1 MAFPPSISLPSDPFA
16 LKLLPLSRIS
26 VPAQITA
33 KIELT
38 QLISLR
44 RSKCSSLKASMGSP
58 GFTQQ
63 LNNSKLESLAE
74 VKDGRDDIFND
85 LKDRF
90 LSFKKDVYMKNPEL
104 SESLAKVQVP
114 KFMVIACADSRVC
127 PSSILGFQPGEAFTI
142 RNIANLVPTFES
154 GPTEVN
160 AALEFAVNTLLV
172 ENILVIG
179 HSCCGGIRA
188 LMGMEDDG
196 TTGYVILVI
205 LVPFLSLVN
214 VFEYFHFPCRFIK
227 SWVVNAKNAKVKT
240 KAVASTLD
248 FDSQCKHCEK
258 VSINHTLVNLLSYPW
273 IKEKVEKEELSIHGG
288 YYDFT
293 DCSFE
298 KWTLD
303 YRGTEL
309 EENGRIATKDEVFWS

>member
-1 MAFPPSISLPSDPFA
+1 MASPASISLPSDPFA
-16 LKLLPLSRIS
+16 SKLLPLSRIS
-26 VPAQITA
+26 VPAQITP

-58 GFTQQ
+58 GFTEQ
-63 LNNSKLESLAE
+63 LNNSKLETLGE

-90 LSFKKDVYMKNPEL
+90 LSFKKDVYMKNAEL

-196 TTGYVILVI
+196 TTG
-205 LVPFLSLVN
+205 
-214 VFEYFHFPCRFIK
+214 FIK

-240 KAVASTLD
+240 KAVASNLD
-248 FDSQCKHCEK
+248 FDAQCKHCEK

-309 EENGRIATKDEVFWS
+309 EENGRIATKDKVFWS